1 MQFRTKQSR
10 PTGWE
15 SQRQGEERLA
25 NCIWSAQG
33 RTHREADVE
42 AKSQR
47 KGELG
52 DVDSWKRSRSG
63 RGDIQ
68 YKGPK
73 MLQSVSI
80 KKTGVARA
88 ESEGEGSGDGTGERM
103 GGGKGPLR
111 PLP

>member
-52 DVDSWKRSRSG
+52 MWIAGREAVLAEETSNTKAPRCYSR
-63 RGDIQ
+63 
-68 YKGPK
+68 
-73 MLQSVSI
+73 
-80 KKTGVARA
+80 
-88 ESEGEGSGDGTGERM
+88 
-103 GGGKGPLR
+103 
-111 PLP
+111 